1 MVENERNLCRFP
13 YRDNSCDFDRE
24 SLNQRS
30 AIENN
35 PIFKGKFKR
44 FRAGNRYILKANW
57 STHQKYKVSNSF
69 FSLLDAFIL
78 YKVNFLSRFHPVI
91 EIIIL
96 TIISTFQPWN
106 SPWQYDKVW
115 RSSSAEILGEI
126 LTGFPVEVNERLSG
140 ISELTV
146 HPLVLSPEPRPLGTT
161 RLLAWALSEFD
172 PLLKLIIRTW
182 ALLQAEKQAVKY
194 YLYAF

>member
-1 MVENERNLCRFP
+1 MKEIYAVFPIVITRVILTENHFS
-13 YRDNSCDFDRE
+13 D
-24 SLNQRS
+24 LNQRS
-30 AIENN
+30 AIEYN

-96 TIISTFQPWN
+96 TIISTFQP
-106 SPWQYDKVW
+106 
-115 RSSSAEILGEI
+115 
-126 LTGFPVEVNERLSG
+126 
-140 ISELTV
+140 
-146 HPLVLSPEPRPLGTT
+146 
-161 RLLAWALSEFD
+161 
-172 PLLKLIIRTW
+172 
-182 ALLQAEKQAVKY
+182 
-194 YLYAF
+194 